1 MLLKTKIRRD
11 NIVATVGIKD
21 IASLAKVSPA
31 TVSRVISSPELVSKK
46 TLNKVKK
53 IIDEMGYRPNRIGAS
68 LRTRKSGNIVAI
80 IPDITNP
87 VNAGIIRAIEQGA
100 QSAGY
105 AVLLGDTQ
113 GLIEREQHYADLVS
127 SGQADGILLF
137 CSRMPFKID
146 PSLPLSGQ
154 IPPMVNA
161 NESMGNDEI
170 VQVAVDNVA
179 AAKAAVAYLVSLGH
193 QRIAA
198 ITGPN
203 DVPSSN
209 ERLEGYLAG
218 LQAANINADIDL
230 QFEGDYSLESGVAG
244 AEKLLLLRKRPTAI
258 FCFNDEMA
266 IGVMKLLKKQGF
278 LIPEDISVM
287 GFDNIHYAEFV
298 TPALSTVH
306 QPLKEIG
313 TRCINLLIEQLKG
326 NYVVPGRQFLPFEL
340 KIRESTGPVSKN

>member
-1 MLLKTKIRRD
+1 L
-11 NIVATVGIKD
+11 ATVGIKD
-21 IASLAKVSPA
+21 IAALAKVSPA
-31 TVSRVISSPELVSKK
+31 TVSRVLSSPELVSKK

-68 LRTRKSGNIVAI
+68 LRTRKSGNIMAI

-105 AVLLGDTQ
+105 SVLLGDTQ
-113 GLIEREQHYADLVS
+113 GLIERERHYADLVS

-137 CSRMPFKID
+137 CSRMPFKVD
-146 PSLPLSGQ
+146 PSLPLAGQ

-161 NESMGNDEI
+161 NESMDTDEV

-179 AAKAAVAYLVSLGH
+179 AAKAAVNYLISQGH
-193 QRIAA
+193 ERIAA
-198 ITGPN
+198 ITGPS
-203 DVPSSN
+203 DIPSSN
-209 ERLEGYLAG
+209 ERLQGYLEA
-218 LQAANINADIDL
+218 LREANIDTDVNL
-230 QFEGDYSLESGVAG
+230 QIAGNYTVESGMNC
-244 AEKLLLLRKRPTAI
+244 AEQLLLLRKRPTAI
-258 FCFNDEMA
+258 FSFNDEMA

-278 LIPEDISVM
+278 LIPEDLSVM
-287 GFDNIHYAEFV
+287 GFDDIHYAEFV

-313 TRCINLLIEQLKG
+313 TTCINLLLEQLRG
-326 NYVVPGRQFLPFEL
+326 NYVAPGKQFLPFEL
-340 KIRESTGPVSKN
+340 KIRASTGPAPTF

>member
-1 MLLKTKIRRD
+1 MAI
-11 NIVATVGIKD
+11 VGIKD

-31 TVSRVISSPELVSKK
+31 TVSRVLSSPELVSKK

-53 IIDEMGYRPNRIGAS
+53 IIDETGYRPNRLGAS

-105 AVLLGDTQ
+105 SVLLGDTQ
-113 GLIEREQHYADLVS
+113 GLVERERHYADLVS

-137 CSRMPFKID
+137 CSRMPFKVD
-146 PSLPLSGQ
+146 PKLPLSGQ

-161 NESMGNDEI
+161 NESMSNDDI

-179 AAKAAVAYLVSLGH
+179 AAKAAVSYLISLGH
-193 QRIAA
+193 SRIAA
-198 ITGPN
+198 ITGPG
-203 DVPSSN
+203 DIPSSN
-209 ERLEGYLAG
+209 ERLQGYTEALTQAG
-218 LQAANINADIDL
+218 ITVDPDL
-230 QFEGDYSLESGVAG
+230 QIAGSYTVDSGVSC

-278 LIPEDISVM
+278 LIPEDVSVM
-287 GFDNIHYAEFV
+287 GFDDIHYAEYV

-306 QPLKEIG
+306 QPLQEIG
-313 TRCINLLIEQLKG
+313 TTCINLLLEQLRG
-326 NYVVPGRQFLPFEL
+326 NYVPPGRQFLPFEL
-340 KIRESTGPVSKN
+340 KLRASTGPAPAN

>member
-1 MLLKTKIRRD
+1 M
-11 NIVATVGIKD
+11 ATVGIKD
-21 IASLAKVSPA
+21 IANLAKVSPA
-31 TVSRVISSPELVSKK
+31 TVSRALSSPELVSKK

-105 AVLLGDTQ
+105 SVLLGDTQ
-113 GLIEREQHYADLVS
+113 GLAERERHYADLVS

-146 PSLPLSGQ
+146 PGLPLHSQ

-161 NESMGNDEI
+161 NESMDNDEI

-179 AAKAAVAYLVSLGH
+179 AAKAAVDYLISQGH
-193 QRIAA
+193 RRIAA

-209 ERLEGYLAG
+209 ERLQGYCEALEHAG
-218 LQAANINADIDL
+218 IAFDPDL
-230 QFEGDYSLESGVAG
+230 QIAGNYTVDSGVSC

-278 LIPEDISVM
+278 LIPEEVSVM
-287 GFDNIHYAEFV
+287 GFDDIHYAEYV

-306 QPLKEIG
+306 QPLNEIG
-313 TRCINLLIEQLKG
+313 TTCINLLLEQLRG
-326 NYVVPGRQFLPFEL
+326 HYVQPGRQFLPFEL
-340 KIRESTGPVSKN
+340 KLRASTGPAPSY

>member
-1 MLLKTKIRRD
+1 M
-11 NIVATVGIKD
+11 ATVGIKD
-21 IASLAKVSPA
+21 IAALAKVSPA
-31 TVSRVISSPELVSKK
+31 TVSRVLSSPELVSKK

-53 IIDEMGYRPNRIGAS
+53 IVDEMGYRPNRIGAS

-105 AVLLGDTQ
+105 SILLGDTQ
-113 GLIEREQHYADLVS
+113 GLIERERHYADLVS

-137 CSRMPFKID
+137 GSRMPFKID
-146 PSLPLSGQ
+146 PNLPLLEQ

-161 NESMGNDEI
+161 NESMNNDEI

-179 AAKAAVAYLVSLGH
+179 AASAAVNYLISQGH

-198 ITGPN
+198 ITGPI

-209 ERLEGYLAG
+209 ERLEGYILA
-218 LQAANINADIDL
+218 LQNAGIEVDTSL
-230 QFEGDYSLESGVAG
+230 QIRGDYTVVSGVSS
-244 AEKLLLLRKRPTAI
+244 AEQLLLLRQRPTAI

-278 LIPEDISVM
+278 MIPEDISVM
-287 GFDNIHYAEFV
+287 GFDDIHYAEFV
-298 TPALSTVH
+298 TPALTTVH

-313 TRCINLLIEQLKG
+313 TTCINLLLEQLRG
-326 NYVVPGRQFLPFEL
+326 NKVKPGKQFLPFEL
-340 KIRESTGPVSKN
+340 KVRASTGPAPRP

>member
-1 MLLKTKIRRD
+1 
-11 NIVATVGIKD
+11 VAIVGIKD

-31 TVSRVISSPELVSKK
+31 TVSRVLSSPELVSKK

-68 LRTRKSGNIVAI
+68 LRTRKSGNIMAI

-105 AVLLGDTQ
+105 SILLGDTQ
-113 GLIEREQHYADLVS
+113 GLLERERHYADLVT

-137 CSRMPFKID
+137 CSRMPFKVD
-146 PSLPLSGQ
+146 SNMPLAGQ

-161 NESMGNDEI
+161 NESMDNDEV

-179 AAKAAVAYLVSLGH
+179 AAKTAVNYLIGEGH
-193 QRIAA
+193 KRIAA
-198 ITGPN
+198 ITGPS
-203 DVPSSN
+203 DIPSSN
-209 ERLEGYLAG
+209 ERLQGYFDA
-218 LQAANINADIDL
+218 LQEASIDIDSDL
-230 QFEGDYSLESGVAG
+230 QMAGDYTVDSGINC
-244 AEKLLLLRKRPTAI
+244 AEQLLLLRKRPTAI

-287 GFDNIHYAEFV
+287 GFDDIHYAEYV
-298 TPALSTVH
+298 TPALTTVH
-306 QPLKEIG
+306 QPLHEIG
-313 TRCINLLIEQLKG
+313 TTCINLLLEQLRG
-326 NYVVPGRQFLPFEL
+326 NYVVPGKQFLPFEL
-340 KIRESTGPVSKN
+340 KVRASTGPAPTV

>member
-1 MLLKTKIRRD
+1 M
-11 NIVATVGIKD
+11 ATVGIKD
-21 IASLAKVSPA
+21 IANLAKVSPA
-31 TVSRVISSPELVSKK
+31 TVSRALSSPELVSKK

-113 GLIEREQHYADLVS
+113 GLIERERHYADLVS

-137 CSRMPFKID
+137 CSRMPFKVD
-146 PSLPLSGQ
+146 PNLPLSSQ

-161 NESMGNDEI
+161 NESMNSDEI

-179 AAKAAVAYLVSLGH
+179 AAKAAVDYLISQGH

-198 ITGPN
+198 ITGPD

-209 ERLEGYLAG
+209 ERLQGYLESLHRAG
-218 LQAANINADIDL
+218 LEFDPDL
-230 QFEGDYSLESGVAG
+230 QIAGSYTVDSGVAC

-278 LIPEDISVM
+278 LIPEDVSVM
-287 GFDNIHYAEFV
+287 GFDDIHYAEYV

-306 QPLKEIG
+306 QPLNEIG
-313 TRCINLLIEQLKG
+313 TTCINLLLEQLRG
-326 NYVVPGRQFLPFEL
+326 NYVQPGRQFLPFEL
-340 KIRESTGPVSKN
+340 KLRASTGPAPSF

>member
-1 MLLKTKIRRD
+1 M
-11 NIVATVGIKD
+11 ATVGIKD

-31 TVSRVISSPELVSKK
+31 TVSRVLSSPELVSKK

-105 AVLLGDTQ
+105 SVLLGDTQ
-113 GLIEREQHYADLVS
+113 GLLERERHYADLVT

-146 PSLPLSGQ
+146 ASLPLAGQ
-154 IPPMVNA
+154 IPPMVNG
-161 NESMGNDEI
+161 NESMNSDEI

-179 AAKAAVAYLVSLGH
+179 AAKAAIAYLISEGH
-193 QRIAA
+193 ERIAA
-198 ITGPN
+198 ITGPD

-209 ERLEGYLAG
+209 ERLQGYTEALSEAG
-218 LQAANINADIDL
+218 LDVDPAL
-230 QFEGDYSLESGVAG
+230 QIEGCYTVDSGVAC

-278 LIPEDISVM
+278 LIPEDVSVM
-287 GFDNIHYAEFV
+287 GFDDSHYAEYV
-298 TPALSTVH
+298 TPALTTVH

-313 TRCINLLIEQLKG
+313 TTCINLLIEQLRG
-326 NYVVPGRQFLPFEL
+326 NYVKPGRQFLPFEL
-340 KIRESTGPVSKN
+340 KIRASTGPAPRV

>member
-1 MLLKTKIRRD
+1 MAREIAL
-11 NIVATVGIKD
+11 ATLGIKD
-21 IASLAKVSPA
+21 IAALAKVSPA
-31 TVSRVISSPELVSKK
+31 TVSRVLSSPELVSQK

-53 IIDEMGYRPNRIGAS
+53 IVDEMGYRPNRIGAS

-105 AVLLGDTQ
+105 SVLLGDTQ
-113 GLIEREQHYADLVS
+113 GLIERERHYAELVT

-137 CSRMPFKID
+137 CSRMPFKVD
-146 PSLPLSGQ
+146 PSLPLAGQ
-154 IPPMVNA
+154 IPPMVNG
-161 NESMGNDEI
+161 NESMDSNEI

-179 AAKAAVAYLVSLGH
+179 AAKVAVNYLLDQGH
-193 QRIAA
+193 TRIAA
-198 ITGPN
+198 ITGPD

-209 ERLEGYLAG
+209 ERLQGYKEA
-218 LQAANINADIDL
+218 LQAANINVEPEFQII
-230 QFEGDYSLESGVAG
+230 GSYTVESGMHCA
-244 AEKLLLLRKRPTAI
+244 KQLMLLPQQPTAI

-266 IGVMKLLKKQGF
+266 IGVMKQIKKLG
-278 LIPEDISVM
+278 LSIPEDVSVM
-287 GFDNIHYAEFV
+287 GFDDIHYAEFV
-298 TPALSTVH
+298 TPALTTVH

-313 TRCINLLIEQLKG
+313 TTCINLLLEQLRG

-340 KIRESTGPVSKN
+340 KIRASTGPAPKL

>member
-1 MLLKTKIRRD
+1 M
-11 NIVATVGIKD
+11 ATVGIKD
-21 IASLAKVSPA
+21 IAALAKVSPA
-31 TVSRVISSPELVSKK
+31 TVSRVLSSPELVSKK

-53 IIDEMGYRPNRIGAS
+53 IVDEMGYRPNRIGAS

-105 AVLLGDTQ
+105 SILLGDTQ
-113 GLIEREQHYADLVS
+113 GLIERERHYADLVS

-137 CSRMPFKID
+137 GSRMPFKID
-146 PSLPLSGQ
+146 PNLPLLEQ

-161 NESMGNDEI
+161 NESMNNDEI

-179 AAKAAVAYLVSLGH
+179 AASAAVNYLISQGH

-198 ITGPN
+198 ITGPM

-209 ERLEGYLAG
+209 ERLEGYILA
-218 LQAANINADIDL
+218 LQNAGIEVDSNL
-230 QFEGDYSLESGVAG
+230 QIRGDYTVVSGVSS
-244 AEKLLLLRKRPTAI
+244 AEQLLLLRQRPTAI

-278 LIPEDISVM
+278 MIPEDISVM
-287 GFDNIHYAEFV
+287 GFDDIHYAEFV
-298 TPALSTVH
+298 TPALTTVH

-313 TRCINLLIEQLKG
+313 TTCINLLLEQLRG
-326 NYVVPGRQFLPFEL
+326 NKVKPGKQFLPFEL
-340 KIRESTGPVSKN
+340 KVRASTGPAPRP

>member
-1 MLLKTKIRRD
+1 M
-11 NIVATVGIKD
+11 AAVGIKD

-113 GLIEREQHYADLVS
+113 GLEEREKHYADLVS

-137 CSRMPFKID
+137 CSRIPFKID
-146 PSLPLSGQ
+146 PTKPLIGQ
-154 IPPMVNA
+154 IPPMVNG
-161 NESMGNDEI
+161 NETMDCAEI
-170 VQVAVDNVA
+170 VQVAVDNVQA
-179 AAKAAVAYLVSLGH
+179 ARVAVSYLISQGH
-193 QRIAA
+193 RRIGA
-198 ITGPN
+198 ITGPA

-209 ERLEGYLAG
+209 ERLQGYLLALQDAG
-218 LQAANINADIDL
+218 IDIDSSL
-230 QFEGDYSLESGVAG
+230 QIAGSYTVDSGAICAES
-244 AEKLLLLRKRPTAI
+244 LLLLRNRPTAI

-266 IGVMKLLKKQGF
+266 IGVMRLLKRQGF

-287 GFDNIHYAEFV
+287 GFDDIHYSEYV
-298 TPALSTVH
+298 TPALTTVH
-306 QPLKEIG
+306 QPLQEIG
-313 TRCINLLIEQLKG
+313 TTCINLLLEQLRG
-326 NYVVPGRQFLPFEL
+326 NYVKPGKQYLPFEL
-340 KIRESTGPVSKN
+340 KIRASTGPVPKGK

>member
-1 MLLKTKIRRD
+1 M
-11 NIVATVGIKD
+11 ATVGIKD
-21 IASLAKVSPA
+21 IATLAKVSPA
-31 TVSRVISSPELVSKK
+31 TVSRVLSSPELVSKK

-105 AVLLGDTQ
+105 SILLGDTQ
-113 GLIEREQHYADLVS
+113 GLVERERHYADLVT
-127 SGQADGILLF
+127 SGQADGVLLF
-137 CSRMPFKID
+137 CSRMPFRID
-146 PSLPLSGQ
+146 PTLPLSGQ

-161 NESMGNDEI
+161 NENMGNDEI

-179 AAKAAVAYLVSLGH
+179 AAKAAVDYLVAQGH
-193 QRIAA
+193 KRIAA
-198 ITGPN
+198 ITGP
-203 DVPSSN
+203 DDIPSSN
-209 ERLEGYLAG
+209 ERLQGYFAALEEAG
-218 LQAANINADIDL
+218 LVLDPDL
-230 QFEGDYSLESGVAG
+230 QIAGTYTVDSGVNC

-278 LIPEDISVM
+278 LIPEDVSVM
-287 GFDNIHYAEFV
+287 GFDDIHYAEYV

-313 TRCINLLIEQLKG
+313 TACINLLLEQLRG
-326 NYVVPGRQFLPFEL
+326 NHVPPGRQFLPFEL
-340 KIRESTGPVSKN
+340 KLRASTGPAPHF

>member
-1 MLLKTKIRRD
+1 M
-11 NIVATVGIKD
+11 ATIGIKD
-21 IASLAKVSPA
+21 IAALAKVSPA
-31 TVSRVISSPELVSKK
+31 TVSRALSSPELVSKK

-53 IIDEMGYRPNRIGAS
+53 IVDEMGYRPNRIGAS

-105 AVLLGDTQ
+105 SILLGDTQ
-113 GLIEREQHYADLVS
+113 GLLERERHYADLVT

-137 CSRMPFKID
+137 CSRMPFKVD
-146 PSLPLSGQ
+146 PSLPLLGQ

-161 NESMGNDEI
+161 NESMNTDEV

-179 AAKAAVAYLVSLGH
+179 AAKTAVSYLISQGH
-193 QRIAA
+193 KRIAA
-198 ITGPN
+198 ITGP
-203 DVPSSN
+203 DDIPSSN
-209 ERLEGYLAG
+209 ERLQGYVEAIEEAG
-218 LQAANINADIDL
+218 LTVDNDL
-230 QFEGDYSLESGVAG
+230 QIAGCYTVDSGVKC

-278 LIPEDISVM
+278 LIPEDLSVM
-287 GFDNIHYAEFV
+287 GFDDIHYAEYV

-306 QPLKEIG
+306 QPLQEIG
-313 TRCINLLIEQLKG
+313 TMCINLLLEQLRG
-326 NYVVPGRQFLPFEL
+326 NVVKPGKQYLPFEL
-340 KIRESTGPVSKN
+340 KIRASTGPAPDF